1 MGMSTIMFFFIF
13 LLDRYEQY
21 YVLHVLAWWVWAILH
36 SFFFMFPHVFFL
48 SAFVRFGDDICS
60 TVQHMIVL
68 CSTSALHALLQCAPI
83 VPFWLRYVMVFFLF
97 PFHHP
102 QLLFLSSLLPSFLS
116 DAKCNTMQFFLSF
129 FLDKPQLKW
138 SRVYVFSSLAWIRT
152 TAITLLRSWVWHMGV
167 AGRKSVVKLQ
177 VYDGDAKYG
186 AIDWS
191 FCFQNSTTF

>member
-1 MGMSTIMFFFIF
+1 MFFMF
-13 LLDRYEQY
+13 LLDGYEQY
-21 YVLHVLAWWVWAILH
+21 YVL
-36 SFFFMFPHVFFL
+36 SSSCFPMVFYL

-68 CSTSALHALLQCAPI
+68 CSTSALHAQLQCAPI
-83 VPFWLRYVMVFFLF
+83 VPFWSRYVMVFSLF

-102 QLLFLSSLLPSFLS
+102 QLLFLSSFLPSFLS

-138 SRVYVFSSLAWIRT
+138 SCMYVFSCLTWIRT

-177 VYDGDAKYG
+177 VYDSDAKYG
-186 AIDWS
+186 AINWS
-191 FCFQNSTTF
+191 LCLQNSTTF